1 MFCYS
6 HKGLM
11 TAVLTG
17 MLSEQVTD
25 LASLK
30 QLFSTQQQTLVTHAL
45 ARIVMT
51 RKACMLESGQWLQSV
66 KHYTAWCLAA

>member
-6 HKGLM
+6 LKGLM
-11 TAVLTG
+11 TAILTG

-30 QLFSTQQQTLVTHAL
+30 QLFGTQQQTVTHAL
-45 ARIVMT
+45 ARIVMN
-51 RKACMLESGQWLQSV
+51 RKACTLESGRW
-66 KHYTAWCLAA
+66 